1 MARHVHQHVHQHLT
15 SQPEVDNDN
24 DNNNPWPFSS
34 SASKEHVSL
43 KSGWSIGRA
52 NEEAY
57 KAGYKGDVPFR
68 TWLKSKKLD
77 DRSSGQISQLG
88 RSYDDGVAKEHEDAM
103 AKRSRSGGHGGG
115 GGRAGG
121 SGASGSGSKVI
132 GEVAS
137 ALKNYG
143 ATAGEA
149 REAAE
154 EASKSGGSFDDVFKR
169 ALDMVRHKQNPLES
183 GQYNYLQHADDNS
196 FTSLARSY
204 GLAVEGPSKHGSYLT
219 KDSDGRILFWSAMR
233 KHGRTYVPSVWTDLN
248 VSVIR
253 DIVEKNQSEVE

>member
-88 RSYDDGVAKEHEDAM
+88 RSYDDGVAKEHE
-103 AKRSRSGGHGGG
+103 
-115 GGRAGG
+115 
-121 SGASGSGSKVI
+121 
-132 GEVAS
+132 
-137 ALKNYG
+137 AL
-143 ATAGEA
+143 
-149 REAAE
+149 
-154 EASKSGGSFDDVFKR
+154 
-169 ALDMVRHKQNPLES
+169 
-183 GQYNYLQHADDNS
+183 
-196 FTSLARSY
+196 
-204 GLAVEGPSKHGSYLT
+204 
-219 KDSDGRILFWSAMR
+219 W
-233 KHGRTYVPSVWTDLN
+233 LN
-248 VSVIR
+248 VVVVVVTVAAAVGLVVVVLAGVGAR
-253 DIVEKNQSEVE
+253 